1 MEPITSK
8 WKTGDI
14 VTLQRAE
21 KTLKTTDNSF
31 FKEFVNSRYVC
42 VREASKGERGIL
54 VKVLG
59 KAPVSSLEIIEDR
72 PFAKDGI
79 DQMFDNVN
87 YYSYPFAKAI
97 EIEEV
102 LSIIRHNQGL
112 LNVFESISM
121 HIDTEA
127 TFWVRETTRNMLFMK
142 QLQYFDASQSLICV
156 AKENEAH
163 YRLSIV
169 YYYNSELVW

>member
-1 MEPITSK
+1 MEPITTN

-14 VTLQRAE
+14 VTLQCAE
-21 KTLKTTDNSF
+21 KTLKTKGNSIY
-31 FKEFVNSRYVC
+31 KEFVASRYVC

-59 KAPVSSLEIIEDR
+59 KAPDSSLEIIEDR
-72 PFAKDGI
+72 PFAKDGVEQLLDDI
-79 DQMFDNVN
+79 I
-87 YYSYPFAKAI
+87 YYSYPFAKAM

-102 LSIIRHNQGL
+102 LSIICHTPEL

-142 QLQYFDASQSLICV
+142 QLQFFDASQSLTCV

>member
-1 MEPITSK
+1 METITSI

-14 VTLQRAE
+14 VTLQRID
-21 KTLKTTDNSF
+21 KMLKKNRTTAY
-31 FKEFVNSRYVC
+31 KELVSSRYVC
-42 VREASKGERGIL
+42 IREASNDQRGIL

-59 KAPVSSLEIIEDR
+59 KIPARYLNIVDGK
-72 PFAKDGI
+72 PFVKD
-79 DQMFDNVN
+79 DTEELFYDTN
-87 YYSYPFAKAI
+87 YYSFPFPKAI

-102 LSIIRHNQGL
+102 LSIIRHNPEL

-142 QLQYFDASQSLICV
+142 QLQFFDASQSLTCV
-156 AKENEAH
+156 AKENKAH

>member
-1 MEPITSK
+1 MEPITSN

-14 VTLQRAE
+14 VTLQRID
-21 KTLKTTDNSF
+21 KMLKKNRTTAY
-31 FKEFVNSRYVC
+31 KELVSSRYVC
-42 VREASKGERGIL
+42 IREASNDQRGIL

-59 KAPVSSLEIIEDR
+59 KIPARYLNIVGGK
-72 PFAKDGI
+72 PFVKD
-79 DQMFDNVN
+79 DTEELFYDTN
-87 YYSYPFAKAI
+87 YYSFPFPKAI

-102 LSIIRHNQGL
+102 LSIIRHNPEL

-142 QLQYFDASQSLICV
+142 QLQFFDASQSLTCV
-156 AKENEAH
+156 AKENKAH

>member
-1 MEPITSK
+1 MEPITTK

-14 VTLQRAE
+14 VTLQCAE
-21 KTLKTTDNSF
+21 KTLITKGNSIY
-31 FKEFVNSRYVC
+31 KEFVASRYVC
-42 VREASKGERGIL
+42 IREASNGKRGIL
-54 VKVLG
+54 VKVIG
-59 KAPVSSLEIIEDR
+59 KAPVISLEIVEDR
-72 PFAKDGI
+72 PFAKDGVEQLLDDI
-79 DQMFDNVN
+79 I
-87 YYSYPFAKAI
+87 YYSYPFAKAM

-102 LSIIRHNQGL
+102 LSIICHNPDL

-142 QLQYFDASQSLICV
+142 QLQYFDASQSLTCA

>member
-1 MEPITSK
+1 MEPITTN

-14 VTLQRAE
+14 VTLQCAE
-21 KTLKTTDNSF
+21 KTLKTKGNSIY
-31 FKEFVNSRYVC
+31 KEFVASRYVC

-59 KAPVSSLEIIEDR
+59 KAPDSSLEIIEDR
-72 PFAKDGI
+72 PFAKDGVEQLLDDI
-79 DQMFDNVN
+79 I
-87 YYSYPFAKAI
+87 YYSYPFAKAM

-102 LSIIRHNQGL
+102 LSIICHNPEL

-156 AKENEAH
+156 AKENEVH

>member
-1 MEPITSK
+1 MEPITTN

-14 VTLQRAE
+14 VTLQCAE
-21 KTLKTTDNSF
+21 KTLKTKGNSIY
-31 FKEFVNSRYVC
+31 KEFVASRYVC

-59 KAPVSSLEIIEDR
+59 KAPDSSLEIIEDR
-72 PFAKDGI
+72 PFAKDGVEQLLDDI
-79 DQMFDNVN
+79 I
-87 YYSYPFAKAI
+87 YYSYPFAKAM

-102 LSIIRHNQGL
+102 LSIICHTPEL

-142 QLQYFDASQSLICV
+142 QLQYFDASQSLTCV

>member
-1 MEPITSK
+1 MEPITSN

-14 VTLQRAE
+14 VTLQRID
-21 KTLKTTDNSF
+21 KMLKKNSTTAY
-31 FKEFVNSRYVC
+31 KELVSSRYVC

-59 KAPVSSLEIIEDR
+59 KAPDSSLEIIEDR
-72 PFAKDGI
+72 PFAKDGVEQLLDDI
-79 DQMFDNVN
+79 I
-87 YYSYPFAKAI
+87 YYSYPFAKAM

-102 LSIIRHNQGL
+102 LSIICHNPEL

-142 QLQYFDASQSLICV
+142 QLQFFDASQSLTCV

>member
-1 MEPITSK
+1 METITSN

-14 VTLQRAE
+14 VTLQRID
-21 KTLKTTDNSF
+21 KMLKKNSTTAY
-31 FKEFVNSRYVC
+31 KELVSSRYVC
-42 VREASKGERGIL
+42 IREASNNQRGIL

-59 KAPVSSLEIIEDR
+59 KIPARYLNIVDGK
-72 PFAKDGI
+72 PFVKD
-79 DQMFDNVN
+79 DTEELFYDTN
-87 YYSYPFAKAI
+87 YYSFPFPKAI

-102 LSIIRHNQGL
+102 LSIIRHNPEL

-142 QLQYFDASQSLICV
+142 QLQFFDASQGLTCV
-156 AKENEAH
+156 AKENKAH